1 MDNFI
6 LEAWNSLSYLEGVLF
21 TAWLFV
27 LYYGKVWIDNKFVQK
42 VCQCSQR

>member
-27 LYYGKVWIDNKFVQK
+27 LYYGKVWVDNKFVK
-42 VCQCSQR
+42 KACQCSQR